1 MLRGEGL
8 KGKMKILFVATSYP
22 ENPDDWRGRFV
33 ERLLN
38 ALSGKKGLE
47 ISAWAPLGAH
57 PQNVNF
63 DLTAGDAKWLKKLSV
78 QGGIAHQIKSGP
90 FRAARWGCELL
101 IRLNR
106 AFKRNHN
113 ADIYHINWLQN
124 ALSVPNN
131 GKPLLVS
138 VLGSDLKLLRL
149 PGMKRA
155 LQYQFKR
162 HPVVLAPNNNWM
174 APLLEK
180 DFGHLARIRPVKFGI
195 DEDFYRINRNVSS
208 NPRIWLAVSRLT
220 DDKLGPLFEW
230 GKDCFGPDDQLH
242 LLGPNQGGVRIPDWV
257 NHHGPCGLDDLKQH
271 WFPKIS
277 GLVSLSAHSEGMPQ
291 VILEAMAASVPV
303 IASPIDAHS
312 DVIRHGENGWLAGSR
327 DQFASGLEWLSNENV
342 NMKAGNAAREAIRSS
357 CGTWDDAAERYMEI
371 YEELSKPS

>member
-1 MLRGEGL
+1 MRQDEGL

-22 ENPDDWRGRFV
+22 ENACDWRGRFV

-38 ALSGKKGLE
+38 ALSGKKVLE
-47 ISAWAPLGAH
+47 IFTWAPFGEH
-57 PQNVNF
+57 PQNVKF
-63 DLTAGDAKWLKKLSV
+63 DLTARDATWLKKLSD

-90 FRAARWGCELL
+90 LKAAKWASELL
-101 IRLNR
+101 VRLNC

-124 ALSVPNN
+124 ALSVPNDR
-131 GKPLLVS
+131 KPLLIS
-138 VLGSDLKLLRL
+138 VLGSDLKLLRF
-149 PGMKRA
+149 PGMKQA
-155 LQYQFKR
+155 LQYQFRR

-174 APLLEK
+174 TPLLEQH
-180 DFGHLARIRPVKFGI
+180 FGHLARIRPVKFGI
-195 DEDFYRINRNVSS
+195 DEDFYKITRNVSS
-208 NPRIWLAVSRLT
+208 NPQIWLVVSRLT
-220 DDKLGPLFEW
+220 HDKLGPLFEW

-242 LLGPNQGGVRIPDWV
+242 LLGPNQEGVQAPAWV
-257 NHHGPCGLDDLKQH
+257 NYHGPCGLDDLKRC
-271 WFPKIS
+271 WFPRIS

-291 VILEAMAASVPV
+291 VILEAMAAGVPV
-303 IASPIDAHS
+303 IASPIDAHR

-327 DQFASGLEWLSNENV
+327 DQFASGLQWLSGGNV

-371 YEELSKPS
+371 YEELSKLR